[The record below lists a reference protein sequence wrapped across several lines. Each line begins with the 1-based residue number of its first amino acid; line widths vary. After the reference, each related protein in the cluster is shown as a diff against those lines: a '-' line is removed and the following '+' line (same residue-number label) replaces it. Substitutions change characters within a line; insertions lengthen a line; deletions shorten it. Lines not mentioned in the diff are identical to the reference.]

1 MADPTLHDFSAKTI
15 DGEERSLAD
24 FRGKAVLVVN
34 VASKCGLTPHY
45 EGLQELYEE
54 YSPAGLEILGFPCNQ
69 FGAQEPGS
77 DAEVKEFCS
86 ASYGVTFPMF
96 SKIEVNGGG
105 RAPLYAWLT
114 EQQAGPEE
122 SGDIKWNFTKFL
134 VGKDGRVIA
143 RFAPP
148 TEPSANELRNAIGE
162 ALA

>member
-1 MADPTLHDFSAKTI
+1 MADPTLHDFSAKSI

-45 EGLQELYEE
+45 KGLQELYEE

-148 TEPSANELRNAIGE
+148 TEPGANEVRNAIGE
-162 ALA
+162 ALS

>member
-45 EGLQELYEE
+45 KGLQELYEE

-148 TEPSANELRNAIGE
+148 TEPGANEVRNAIGE
-162 ALA
+162 ALS